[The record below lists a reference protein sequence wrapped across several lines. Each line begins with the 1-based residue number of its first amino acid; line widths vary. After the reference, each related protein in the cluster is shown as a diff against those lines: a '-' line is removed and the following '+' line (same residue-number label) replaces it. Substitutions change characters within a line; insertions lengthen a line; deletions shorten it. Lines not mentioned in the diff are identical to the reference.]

1 MMNTI
6 LQNLLEKQQISPS
19 QAENIQEY
27 EDKKPFSLNWELTT
41 MLSIGVLMLNLG
53 LGILLY
59 QNIDSIGH
67 GVLIALIGLVSVACF
82 YYAFRYR
89 SPFSFGEVTSPTPY
103 FDYVLLFGCL
113 TFLLMEG
120 YWQYQYQIF
129 GEQYGLATFIPMVF
143 FFAVAYFF
151 DHKGV
156 LSLAITTLAA
166 WVGLTIT
173 PLELLQKND
182 FNSAQI
188 IYTGVFLGASLVV
201 ASFVLS
207 KLNPVV
213 VATSLNDRKSPNQ
226 PINQSP
232 NELINQLTNQPM
244 NQSPN
249 QPITGIKSHFSSVYH
264 HFGIH
269 IYMVAC
275 LAGMIAINEAWLFF
289 PLLVLGTV
297 YFIKYARKTD
307 SLFFMTSAIVYAYIG
322 VTYLILTNVKID
334 YFGFHLI
341 YFMFSCAGIIA
352 FFLNHKELLKSK
364 QR

>member
-6 LQNLLEKQQISPS
+6 LQNLLEKQQISPT

-27 EDKKPFSLNWELTT
+27 EDKKLFSLHWELTS

-59 QNIDSIGH
+59 QNIDTLGH
-67 GVLIALIGLVSVACF
+67 GVLIALIGIVSVACF
-82 YYAFRYR
+82 YYTFRYR
-89 SPFSFGEVTSPTPY
+89 SPFSFGEVSSPTPY
-103 FDYVLLFGCL
+103 FDYILLFGCL

-129 GEQYGLATFIPMVF
+129 GERYGLATFFPMVI
-143 FFAVAYFF
+143 FFAIAYFF

-173 PLELLQKND
+173 PLELLKKND
-182 FNSAQI
+182 FNSPQI
-188 IYTGVFLGASLVV
+188 IYTGIFLGASLI
-201 ASFVLS
+201 AISFVLS
-207 KLNPVV
+207 KLKTVTV
-213 VATSLNDRKSPNQ
+213 STALNERQSSNEIK
-226 PINQSP
+226 NQS
-232 NELINQLTNQPM
+232 TNQA
-244 NQSPN
+244 
-249 QPITGIKSHFSSVYH
+249 IIGLKSHFSSVYH

-275 LAGMIAINEAWLFF
+275 LSGMMLIDEALIFF
-289 PLLVLGTV
+289 PLLILGAA
-297 YFIKYARKTD
+297 YFIWYARETD

-322 VTYLILTNVKID
+322 LTYLIFSKLNIEYSEFYMV
-334 YFGFHLI
+334 YFV
-341 YFMFSCAGIIA
+341 FSCAGIIA
-352 FFLNHKELLKSK
+352 FFLNYKELFKTKSK
-364 QR
+364 